1 MSEILS
7 ERIPLEFEG
16 TPISSIMI
24 EDPFTCSQSS
34 TISDVVRMLAENEVT
49 SMPVVDERKQVV
61 GFISDGDIMKYIGR
75 SEGAVLDATLMLY
88 RATDN
93 ENFMQRVSE
102 LLDLNVMRIATKGA
116 ISVES
121 GSELDEACR
130 LLAEKRIKKA
140 PVVSEDG
147 TLVGSLSRSDVI
159 RSTMANLAAIEAL
172 AKGSKPANA

>member
-61 GFISDGDIMKYIGR
+61 GFISDGDIM
-75 SEGAVLDATLMLY
+75 GAIAQHRARTIFTGGDASMLY
-88 RATDN
+88 FDDQTL
-93 ENFMQRVSE
+93 EQRIDG
-102 LLDLNVMRIATKGA
+102 LKDRNVMDFATRKVVCARPDQSIARVA
-116 ISVES
+116 
-121 GSELDEACR
+121 DM
-130 LLAEKRIKKA
+130 LA
-140 PVVSEDG
+140 
-147 TLVGSLSRSDVI
+147 
-159 RSTMANLAAIEAL
+159 
-172 AKGSKPANA
+172 

>member
-61 GFISDGDIMKYIGR
+61 GFISDGDIMGAIAQHRARTIFTGGDASMLYFDDQTLEQRIDGLKDRNVMDFATRKVVCARPEQSIARVADMLAKKKFKKLPVIDDEGKLVGVIRRSAITKYIC
-75 SEGAVLDATLMLY
+75 
-88 RATDN
+88 
-93 ENFMQRVSE
+93 
-102 LLDLNVMRIATKGA
+102 NVIFQ
-116 ISVES
+116 
-121 GSELDEACR
+121 
-130 LLAEKRIKKA
+130 
-140 PVVSEDG
+140 
-147 TLVGSLSRSDVI
+147 
-159 RSTMANLAAIEAL
+159 
-172 AKGSKPANA
+172 

>member
-1 MSEILS
+1 M
-7 ERIPLEFEG
+7 
-16 TPISSIMI
+16 
-24 EDPFTCSQSS
+24 
-34 TISDVVRMLAENEVT
+34 
-49 SMPVVDERKQVV
+49 KVV

-147 TLVGSLSRSDVI
+147 TTRRLAFPLRRYSIHHGKPRCNRSSCQKIETRKRLTTRTLLFSR
-159 RSTMANLAAIEAL
+159 
-172 AKGSKPANA
+172 PASNFGLMRGRFAFRAMLQGLKRA

>member
-61 GFISDGDIMKYIGR
+61 GFISDGDIMGGIAQHRARTIFTGGDASMLYFDDQTLEQRIDGLKDRNVMDFATRKVVCARPDQSIARVADMLAKKKFKKLPVVDEEGKLVGVIRRSAITKYI
-75 SEGAVLDATLMLY
+75 
-88 RATDN
+88 
-93 ENFMQRVSE
+93 F
-102 LLDLNVMRIATKGA
+102 NVIFQ
-116 ISVES
+116 
-121 GSELDEACR
+121 
-130 LLAEKRIKKA
+130 
-140 PVVSEDG
+140 
-147 TLVGSLSRSDVI
+147 
-159 RSTMANLAAIEAL
+159 
-172 AKGSKPANA
+172 